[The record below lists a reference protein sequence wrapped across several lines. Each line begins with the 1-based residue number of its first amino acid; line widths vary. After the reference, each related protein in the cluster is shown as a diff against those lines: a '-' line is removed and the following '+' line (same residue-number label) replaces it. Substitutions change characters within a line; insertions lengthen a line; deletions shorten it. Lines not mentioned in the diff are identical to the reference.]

1 MRPGTCSGRSRFCR
15 SHVVADPQNREVVS
29 RTPSVALS
37 DACEPSEG
45 IDRSALLSHL
55 TVFPLPCR
63 WHRCS
68 QLVPSGERTSESDA
82 KAAAFAKKERKRRHQ
97 ACLASE
103 SRSHPWFWA
112 SSFIGKSS
120 LGMRGVSSAG
130 DQRPVAS
137 FCNPQPYRPGVESSM
152 KHRSRHGHSSPH
164 L

>member
-1 MRPGTCSGRSRFCR
+1 MNGMGMRPGTCSGRSRFCR

-29 RTPSVALS
+29 RTPSVALA

-82 KAAAFAKKERKRRHQ
+82 KAAAFCEERTEE
-97 ACLASE
+97 ASPGL
-103 SRSHPWFWA
+103 SGFR
-112 SSFIGKSS
+112 
-120 LGMRGVSSAG
+120 VSSAFM
-130 DQRPVAS
+130 VL
-137 FCNPQPYRPGVESSM
+137 GVQL
-152 KHRSRHGHSSPH
+152 HREI
-164 L
+164 